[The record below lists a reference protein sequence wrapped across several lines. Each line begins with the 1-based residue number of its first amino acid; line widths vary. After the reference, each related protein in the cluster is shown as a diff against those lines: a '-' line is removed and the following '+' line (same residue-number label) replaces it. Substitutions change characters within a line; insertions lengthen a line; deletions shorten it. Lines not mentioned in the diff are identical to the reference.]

1 MISFDFRIYNFYTVK
16 FIVVLLLFAFGF
28 DFLIIADL
36 KLPLSLTCLF
46 RVYTVILA
54 TGIPVSQKSSRYV
67 LTVCSGF
74 ILKLQWGTECE
85 WQRVCHEAGKV
96 IFLAQSGTRPC
107 TEDPAHY
114 CRFIRELSKDFK
126 QEHS

>member
-1 MISFDFRIYNFYTVK
+1 MKFLMISFDFRIYNFYTVK

-74 ILKLQWGTECE
+74 ILKSTLG
-85 WQRVCHEAGKV
+85 VG
-96 IFLAQSGTRPC
+96 FLLCARC
-107 TEDPAHY
+107 
-114 CRFIRELSKDFK
+114 
-126 QEHS
+126 